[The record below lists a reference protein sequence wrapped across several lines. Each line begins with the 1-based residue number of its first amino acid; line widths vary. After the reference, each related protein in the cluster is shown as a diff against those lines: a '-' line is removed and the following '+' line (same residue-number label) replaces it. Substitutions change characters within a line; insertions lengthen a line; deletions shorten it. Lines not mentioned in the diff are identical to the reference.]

1 MGERWPRVL
10 AASLLA
16 SFVFVPLPSHAQ
28 AGLGHLEDASMPPR
42 GLLRLRA
49 VTAFTRYDSRF
60 TTNGTEP
67 LGTRFNVDSLGPTQ
81 LPALTSIES
90 LVQSASGNPFTLSLG
105 RSRLDAT
112 GREEIVPLALE
123 YGVADRFAIGV
134 MVPLVRKRIAQQF
147 LLDST
152 GANVGPNPALTST
165 TAAQNNAQV
174 QAEFSNAASLLQSR
188 LAFCQNNP
196 TSPGCP
202 TLNGRQAEAQQ
213 LLQSSQSFATDVAA
227 LYGSAAGNGMAFVPV
242 SQSTTQQA
250 IASRVSTFNTQYQ
263 DLLASSGTFI
273 VAVPAAAGGPAGSAE
288 FQRYI
293 TADLGRDSLVFQERV
308 GVGDIEV
315 GFRLRLVDIPP
326 LETRRVG
333 LRLALASAVR
343 LPTGSRQSPS
353 DLVDLRLGDASV
365 IIDSRAVLDA
375 RAGRLGLV
383 AAGQFATSVR
393 SNDTTTTTTRNS
405 RWTEL
410 QVAPRWHLSEPFA
423 FHGAYSLRSTD
434 KLGGDQLVGGGVSF
448 STLSAYRPGGR
459 ALPMEMRFTHLEAIS
474 GDAGRPKFWRDQ
486 IELRIYFRL
495 R

>member
-1 MGERWPRVL
+1 MGERWPGVL
-10 AASLLA
+10 AATLLA
-16 SFVFVPLPSHAQ
+16 SFVFAPFPSHAQ

-49 VTAFTRYDSRF
+49 ITAFTRYDSRF
-60 TTNGTEP
+60 TANGTEL
-67 LGTRFNVDSLGPTQ
+67 LGASFTVDSLGPKHI
-81 LPALTSIES
+81 PALTSIES
-90 LVQSASGNPFTLSLG
+90 LVQAASANPFTLSLG

-112 GREEIVPLALE
+112 GREEVVPLALE

-134 MVPLVRKRIAQQF
+134 MVPFVRKRIAQQF

-152 GANVGPNPALTST
+152 GANVGPNPARTSAI
-165 TAAQNNAQV
+165 AAQNNAQV
-174 QAEFSNAASLLQSR
+174 QAEFSNAAALLQSR
-188 LAFCQNNP
+188 LAFCQTNP

-202 TLNGRQAEAQQ
+202 ALNGRQAEAQQ
-213 LLQSSQSFATDVAA
+213 LLQSSQSFATDVGS
-227 LYGSAAGNGMAFVPV
+227 LYGTAAGAGMAFVPV
-242 SQSTTQQA
+242 SQSAAQQA
-250 IASRVSTFNTQYQ
+250 VALRVSTFNAQYQ
-263 DLLASSGTFI
+263 DLLGTSGNFLVAIPAS
-273 VAVPAAAGGPAGSAE
+273 AGGPVGSAE
-288 FQRYI
+288 FQSYI
-293 TADLGRDSLVFQERV
+293 TEDLGRDSLNFQERI

-315 GFRLRLVDIPP
+315 GFRLRLLDIPP

-333 LRLALASAVR
+333 LRFALASAVR

-375 RAGRLGLV
+375 RAGRLGLL

-393 SNDTTTTTTRNS
+393 SNDTTNTATRNS

-434 KLGGDQLVGGGVSF
+434 KLGADQLVGGGVSF
-448 STLSAYRPGGR
+448 STLSTYRRGSGS
-459 ALPMEMRFTHLEAIS
+459 LPMEMRFTHLEAIS

-486 IELRIYFRL
+486 LEVRIYFRL